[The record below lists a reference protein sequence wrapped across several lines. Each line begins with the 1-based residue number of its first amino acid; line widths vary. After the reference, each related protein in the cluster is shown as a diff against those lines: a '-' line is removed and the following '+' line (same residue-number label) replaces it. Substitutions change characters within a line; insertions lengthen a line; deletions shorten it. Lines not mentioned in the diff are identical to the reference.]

1 MRPPQKLTPGAEAME
16 RLTTIRLYGALGA
29 RFGRVHKFAVQ
40 TSMEAVKALCVNFDG
55 FEDYL
60 NNAKSNG
67 MVFAVFRGKRNIG
80 LDDFKSL
87 GGCDDIRIAPVM
99 EGAKKAGLFQTILG
113 AVLVVVGAV
122 VGVMTSWTG
131 IGGVIGSGMVSAGI
145 GMMAGGVYQM
155 LSPQPKGLRSR
166 DDPDNKPSYAFGG
179 AVNTLAMGNPIAL
192 LYGEREIGG
201 AIISAGI
208 VAEDI

>member
-1 MRPPQKLTPGAEAME
+1 MA

-29 RFGRVHKFAVQ
+29 RFGRIHRLAVQ
-40 TSMEAVKALCVNFDG
+40 TSAEAVKALCINLDG
-55 FEDYL
+55 LESFL
-60 NNAKSNG
+60 MNANKNG
-67 MVFAVFRGKRNIG
+67 MTFAVFRGKRNIG
-80 LDDFKSL
+80 EQDFKEL
-87 GGCDDIRIAPVM
+87 GGDSDIRIAPVL

-113 AVLVVVGAV
+113 AVMVVAGIV
-122 VGVMTSWTG
+122 VTGMTFGSA
-131 IGGVIGSGMVSAGI
+131 GVIGAGMISAGI
-145 GMMAGGVYQM
+145 GMAAGGIYQM
-155 LSPQPKGLRSR
+155 LSPQPKGLQGR

-179 AVNTLAMGNPIAL
+179 AVNTLAMGNPVAL

>member
-1 MRPPQKLTPGAEAME
+1 MA
-16 RLTTIRLYGALGA
+16 RLTTIRLYGVLGA
-29 RFGRVHKFAVQ
+29 KFGRVHKLAVQ
-40 TSMEAVKALCVNFDG
+40 TSAEAVKALCINFDG
-55 FEDYL
+55 LEQYL
-60 NNAKSNG
+60 YDAKKNG

-80 LDDFKSL
+80 VQDFKEL
-87 GGCDDIRIAPVM
+87 GGDSDIRIASVM

-113 AVLVVVGAV
+113 AVLVVVGV
-122 VGVMTSWTG
+122 VGMT
-131 IGGVIGSGMVSAGI
+131 IGQAWGGATWGPYALNAGI
-145 GMMAGGVYQM
+145 GMMAGGIYQM
-155 LSPQPKGLRSR
+155 LSPQPKGLQGR

-179 AVNTLAMGNPIAL
+179 SVNTLAMGNPVAL

>member
-1 MRPPQKLTPGAEAME
+1 MA

-29 RFGRVHKFAVQ
+29 RFGRVHKLAVQ
-40 TSMEAVKALCVNFDG
+40 TSAEAVKALCINMDG
-55 FEDYL
+55 LESYL
-60 NNAKSNG
+60 MNAKKNG
-67 MVFAVFRGKRNIG
+67 MTFAVFRGKRNIG
-80 LDDFKSL
+80 VDDFKELS
-87 GGCDDIRIAPVM
+87 GDSDIRIAPVM

-113 AVLVVVGAV
+113 AVLVVAGIVVTGMTFGSAGVVGA
-122 VGVMTSWTG
+122 
-131 IGGVIGSGMVSAGI
+131 GMISAGI
-145 GMMAGGVYQM
+145 GMMAGGIYQM
-155 LSPQPKGLRSR
+155 LSPQPKGLQGR

-179 AVNTLAMGNPIAL
+179 SVNTLAMGNPVAL

>member
-1 MRPPQKLTPGAEAME
+1 MA

-29 RFGRVHKFAVQ
+29 RFGRVHKLAVQ
-40 TSMEAVKALCVNFDG
+40 TSAEAVKALCINFDG
-55 FEDYL
+55 LEDYL
-60 NNAKSNG
+60 MNAKKNG
-67 MVFAVFRGKRNIG
+67 MTFAVFRGKRNIG
-80 LDDFKSL
+80 VQDFQELAGDS
-87 GGCDDIRIAPVM
+87 DIRIAPVM

-113 AVLVVVGAV
+113 AVMVVAGIV
-122 VGVMTSWTG
+122 VTGMTFGSA
-131 IGGVIGSGMVSAGI
+131 GVIGAGMVSAGI
-145 GMMAGGVYQM
+145 GMMAGGIYQM
-155 LSPQPKGLRSR
+155 LSPQPKGLQGR

-179 AVNTLAMGNPIAL
+179 SVNTLTMGNPVAL

>member
-1 MRPPQKLTPGAEAME
+1 MA

-29 RFGRVHKFAVQ
+29 RFGRVHRLAVQ
-40 TSMEAVKALCVNFDG
+40 TSAEAVKALCINLDG
-55 FEDYL
+55 LESYL
-60 NNAKSNG
+60 MNAKKNG
-67 MVFAVFRGKRNIG
+67 MTFAVFRGKRNIG
-80 LDDFKSL
+80 VDDFKDLS
-87 GGCDDIRIAPVM
+87 GNSDIRIAPVM

-113 AVLVVVGAV
+113 AVMVVAGIVVSGLSAGWASPVGGA
-122 VGVMTSWTG
+122 M
-131 IGGVIGSGMVSAGI
+131 ISAGI
-145 GMMAGGVYQM
+145 GMAAGGIYQM
-155 LSPQPKGLRSR
+155 LSPQPKGLQGR

-179 AVNTLAMGNPIAL
+179 AVNTLAMGNPVAL